1 MTIIDKQTEIINT
14 ENKFL
19 NPIWLWGQN
28 NTRYKPYM
36 GLEGQPCPKDSE
48 SI

>member
-28 NTRYKPYM
+28 KNLVKPWA
-36 GLEGQPCPKDSE
+36 
-48 SI
+48 